1 MSFQQIYNARFD
13 WFISTKVYARL
24 AAGNTLEIII
34 NSLTSS
40 DIPGEFIKVF
50 GTPNKQFNSNDYL
63 NTYDTER
70 TKKKKEKR
78 SKNYAARLNDLILN

>member
-1 MSFQQIYNARFD
+1 VSFQQIYNARFD

-70 TKKKKEKR
+70 TKKKRKR
-78 SKNYAARLNDLILN
+78 EVKTTLLA

>member
-50 GTPNKQFNSNDYL
+50 GTPNKQFNNNDYL

-70 TKKKKEKR
+70 TKKKRKR
-78 SKNYAARLNDLILN
+78 EVKTTLLA